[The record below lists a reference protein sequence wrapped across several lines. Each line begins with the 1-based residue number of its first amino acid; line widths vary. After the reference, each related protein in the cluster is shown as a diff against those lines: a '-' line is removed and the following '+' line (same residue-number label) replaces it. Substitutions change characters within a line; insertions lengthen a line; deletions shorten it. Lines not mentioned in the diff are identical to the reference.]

1 MSIKVGFISLGCPK
15 NQLDLEL
22 MLAKIVAAGYEVVEE
37 DIHADVMIVNT
48 CAFIQSAK
56 EESIEAILDLNWLKE
71 NRSLKGVIVTGCM
84 AQRYF
89 DDIRASMPEADAVV
103 ALGREQEICEVVEAV
118 FRGEKPALNAEP
130 EALCLEGDRVVTT
143 PEYTAYL
150 RIAEGCD
157 NCCSYCAIPQ
167 IRGRFRSRPIENVM
181 EEART
186 LRKMGVKELCL
197 VAQDT
202 TRYGEDLYGEYALD
216 RLLTALCEDEATDFE
231 WIRLFYCYP
240 DKITDGLVETMAK
253 YPQILHYMD
262 MPIQHISDSVLE
274 RMNRHGGAAVIRE
287 SVKKLR
293 EAMPDMVLRT
303 TALVGFP
310 GETGAD
316 FEELLAYIKETK
328 FYHLGSF
335 AYSRE
340 ENTPAYSFD
349 KRVSEKVKNR
359 RVERLMEAQF
369 EIVAE
374 RNEKEIGA
382 IKDVLCEGYDPVGEC
397 WFGRSREYAPE
408 IDGRVYFK
416 ARRRPEV
423 GSFVKVKITEVVDYD
438 LLGEA
443 LREET
448 K

>member
-22 MLAKIVAAGYEVVEE
+22 MLAKVVAAGYEVVEE

-89 DDIRASMPEADAVV
+89 DEICASLPEADGVL
-103 ALGREQEICEVVEAV
+103 ALGQEQDICDVVERV
-118 FRGEKPALNAEP
+118 YRGEKVARNAAP

-167 IRGRFRSRPIENVM
+167 IRGRFRSRKMEDIL

-216 RLLTALCEDEATDFE
+216 RLLRALCEDEGTDFE

-240 DKITDGLVETMAK
+240 DKITDALVQTMAK
-253 YPQILHYMD
+253 YPRILHYMD
-262 MPIQHISDSVLE
+262 MPIQHISQSVLT
-274 RMNRHGGAAVIRE
+274 RMNRHGGAAVIKE

-316 FEELLAYIKETK
+316 FEELLSYIKETK
-328 FYHLGSF
+328 FERLGSF

-369 EIVAE
+369 EIVE
-374 RNEKEIGA
+374 ESNQKEIGK
-382 IKDVLCEGYDPVGEC
+382 IKEVLCEGYDPVGEC
-397 WFGRSREYAPE
+397 WFGRSWEYAPE
-408 IDGRVYFK
+408 IDGRIYFK
-416 ARRRPEV
+416 ARRKPEV
-423 GSFVKVKITEVVDYD
+423 GSFVKVKITQVVDYD
-438 LLGEA
+438 LLGEV
-443 LREET
+443 LREESR
-448 K
+448 

>member
-1 MSIKVGFISLGCPK
+1 MSIRVGFISLGCPK

-22 MLAKIVAAGYEVVEE
+22 MLAKVAQAGYEIVEE

-89 DDIRASMPEADAVV
+89 DDIRASMPEVDAVL
-103 ALGREQEICEVVEAV
+103 ALGKEGGICEAIEKVY
-118 FRGEKPALNAEP
+118 RGERVAEYSEP
-130 EALCLEGDRVVTT
+130 EQLCLEGDRVVTT

-167 IRGRFRSRPIENVM
+167 IRGRFRSRKMEDIM
-181 EEART
+181 EEAAT
-186 LRKMGVKELCL
+186 LRQMGVKELCL

-202 TRYGEDLYGEYALD
+202 TRYGEDLYGEYSLAK
-216 RLLTALCEDEATDFE
+216 LLRALCADPRLDFD

-240 DKITDGLVETMAK
+240 DKITDELVEAMASDER
-253 YPQILHYMD
+253 ILHYMD
-262 MPIQHISDSVLE
+262 MPIQHISDGVLD
-274 RMNRHGGAAVIRE
+274 RMNRHGGSEVIRQ

-293 EAMPDMVLRT
+293 ERMPDMVIRT
-303 TALVGFP
+303 TAMVGFP
-310 GETGAD
+310 GESGAD
-316 FEELLAYIKETK
+316 FEELLSYVKEAR
-328 FYHLGSF
+328 FERLGCF
-335 AYSRE
+335 CYSRE
-340 ENTPAYSFD
+340 ENTPAYGFD
-349 KRVSEKVKNR
+349 KRVPEKTKNR
-359 RVERLMEAQF
+359 RMERLMEAQY
-369 EIVAE
+369 EIVQE
-374 RNEKEIGA
+374 QNRSQIGTV
-382 IKDVLCEGYDPVGEC
+382 KRVLCEGWDPVGEC
-397 WFGRSREYAPE
+397 WFGRSWEYAPE
-408 IDGRVYFK
+408 IDGRVYFQSRK
-416 ARRRPEV
+416 RPEV
-423 GSFVKVKITEVVDYD
+423 GSFAEVRITEAMDYD

-443 LREET
+443 LKEEE